1 MIKAKLIG
9 LRALENEDLVHLR
22 DWRNLTNFRKH
33 FREVRELSI
42 KDQENW
48 MTHLNQTRDKNF
60 MFGIVRLRDGK
71 LIGACG
77 LLYVNWVIRS
87 ADFSFYIGENEE
99 YIDNNGWANEATQLL
114 LEYGFNNLNLNKIW
128 MELYEFD
135 QKKIQFFTKEFKF
148 VQDGILRDNCFED
161 GRYWNSVLIS
171 LLRSEFN

>member
-22 DWRNLTNFRKH
+22 DWRNLTDFRKH